1 MHMQLSNSSNL
12 EVQIWKC
19 KFGSASI
26 WKCEFGNVNLEVRK
40 NAEFGMALLGHPK
53 ELLSMFHQLFNT
65 APIRSVY
72 NSANQHPV
80 FQEIEIDIVRSVLGM
95 TEIGK
100 MNSAV
105 KPVFQFPI
113 FPSRVG

>member
-1 MHMQLSNSSNL
+1 MSRLRKQRRDEHYGTQVSS
-12 EVQIWKC
+12 I
-19 KFGSASI
+19 GI
-26 WKCEFGNVNLEVRK
+26 G
-40 NAEFGMALLGHPK
+40 
-53 ELLSMFHQLFNT
+53 
-65 APIRSVY
+65 SVY

>member
-1 MHMQLSNSSNL
+1 MALHATAPWVS
-12 EVQIWKC
+12 
-19 KFGSASI
+19 
-26 WKCEFGNVNLEVRK
+26 
-40 NAEFGMALLGHPK
+40 ALLGT
-53 ELLSMFHQLFNT
+53 SYFGVG
-65 APIRSVY
+65 ARSVY